1 MATIRNAKNL
11 EQYENRFSLIVEQK
25 KASTSTTN
33 LE

>member
-25 KASTSTTN
+25 MASISTTN